1 MPRFKKHLYA
11 SQACKKSFPGGIL
24 ITVTM
29 TIADE
34 QGIVWKF
41 WMMVKVNFV
50 IADHNTMVRS
60 DKRHARMQHCSV

>member
-34 QGIVWKF
+34 QGYCMEILDDNKSISEIVA
-41 WMMVKVNFV
+41 KVN
-50 IADHNTMVRS
+50 HEE
-60 DKRHARMQHCSV
+60 